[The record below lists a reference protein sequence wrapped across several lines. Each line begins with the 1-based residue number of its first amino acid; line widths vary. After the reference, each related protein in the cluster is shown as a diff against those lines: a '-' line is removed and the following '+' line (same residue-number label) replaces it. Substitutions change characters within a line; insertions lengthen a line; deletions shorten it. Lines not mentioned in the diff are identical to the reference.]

1 MKNTTVLQLAEKIMM
16 AHNSTGNH
24 EVFKDIDFDI
34 ENEVIYFDILY
45 IFIGAADDICSLLNL
60 TIHIEVNSDPT
71 SDKQLKYYIN

>member
-24 EVFKDIDFDI
+24 ETFKDIDFDI
-34 ENEVIYFDILY
+34 ENEVVYFDIMD

-60 TIHIEVNSDPT
+60 TIHIECDSDPT
-71 SDKQLKYYIN
+71 NSKQIKYYIN